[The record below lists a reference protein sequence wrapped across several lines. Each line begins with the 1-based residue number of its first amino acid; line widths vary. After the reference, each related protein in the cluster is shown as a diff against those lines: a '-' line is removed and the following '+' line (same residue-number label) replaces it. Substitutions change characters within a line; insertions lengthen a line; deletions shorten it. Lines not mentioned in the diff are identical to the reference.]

1 MKPILTAMTGG
12 KFPFPTITKIT
23 ISHAKPIVAP
33 RYLLYPETTE
43 EEQIESA
50 KKTYGF

>member
-1 MKPILTAMTGG
+1 MEKVLLKMTDG
-12 KFPFPTITKIT
+12 KFPFETITQ
-23 ISHAKPIVAP
+23 ISIEQAKPIIAP

-43 EEQIESA
+43 EQQIASA